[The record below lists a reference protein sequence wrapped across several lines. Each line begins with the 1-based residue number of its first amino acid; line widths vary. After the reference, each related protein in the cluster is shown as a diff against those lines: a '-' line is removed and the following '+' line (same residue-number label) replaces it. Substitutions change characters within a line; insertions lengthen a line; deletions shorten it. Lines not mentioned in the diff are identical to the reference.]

1 MLGFLNDKCV
11 VAIISLIN
19 VNGTN
24 CGTLVGIAK
33 TFSLDGNG
41 NITKKKAAK
50 R

>member
-1 MLGFLNDKCV
+1 LSDKLV
-11 VAIISLIN
+11 VAIISLIK

-41 NITKKKAAK
+41 NITKKKAVN